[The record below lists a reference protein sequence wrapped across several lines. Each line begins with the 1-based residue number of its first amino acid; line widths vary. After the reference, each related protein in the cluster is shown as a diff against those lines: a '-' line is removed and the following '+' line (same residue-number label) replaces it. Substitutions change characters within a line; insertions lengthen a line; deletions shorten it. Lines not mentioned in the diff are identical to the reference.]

1 MRQPEVSWRME
12 WLFTSPEYNIGVCW
26 SASAKKVS
34 LVSELG
40 VEGHFDSLDLMTEF
54 DGRAKL

>member
-1 MRQPEVSWRME
+1 ME

-26 SASAKKVS
+26 FASAKKVS

-54 DGRAKL
+54 DGRAEL